1 MGTWGAGI
9 FDNDLASD
17 IRDVYLVTVAEG
29 SPAEQAA
36 LQTQTRFSSVLH
48 DSDESI
54 VFWLALAAIQRHYG
68 HVTDAV
74 KNEALRVIASGLDEQ
89 RWKDASPENQQ
100 TRKQVLQELRAKL
113 TT

>member
-1 MGTWGAGI
+1 MGTWGTEI
-9 FDNDLASD
+9 FEDDLASD
-17 IRDVYLVTVAEG
+17 IRATYLELIAGGT
-29 SPAEQAA
+29 SPDDAA
-36 LQTQTRFSSVLH
+36 QQTQTRFSSALH

-89 RWKDASPENQQ
+89 RWKDASPEDQQ